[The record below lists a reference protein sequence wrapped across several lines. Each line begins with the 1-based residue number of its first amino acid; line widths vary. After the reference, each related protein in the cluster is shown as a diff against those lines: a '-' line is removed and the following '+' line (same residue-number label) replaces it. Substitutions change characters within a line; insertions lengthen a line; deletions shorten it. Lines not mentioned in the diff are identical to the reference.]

1 MPANLT
7 PSYVKAEQE
16 FKEATT
22 TEEKIAALQHMM
34 AVIPKHKGTEHMRG
48 ELRQRLSK
56 LKQEAQSAAKHA
68 SAREA
73 MYHVDRQGAGQAV
86 LVGGPNAG
94 KSSLVGML
102 THAHPAVAEYPFT
115 TQLPLPGMMPFGGVQ
130 IQLVDTPPITAEY
143 YDGWQGGLVR
153 RSDIA
158 LLVADLGDD
167 GLLEQVE
174 AVLERLQAAKVILCR
189 EPPTESPP
197 GVAHVATI
205 LLANKGDATGA
216 DEREEILREFYSDR
230 FPLMRVSTATGAGL
244 EDLKET
250 LFRRLEII
258 RVYAKPPGKEPDLEA
273 PFVLKQGSTV
283 IDFAA
288 SVHKDFLTGMK
299 SARVWGS
306 PLSASPAGSA
316 KYAGQAVERDHVL
329 LDGDVVELHR

>member
-7 PSYVKAEQE
+7 PDYMEAERR

-22 TEEKIAALQHMM
+22 TAEKIEALQHMM

-56 LKQEAQSAAKHA
+56 LKQEQQQAAKHA

-94 KSSLVGML
+94 KSSLVDRL
-102 THAHPAVAEYPFT
+102 TQAHPAVADYPFT

-130 IQLVDTPPITAEY
+130 IQLVDTPPVTAEY
-143 YDGWQGGLVR
+143 YEGWQGDLVR

-158 LLVADLGDD
+158 LLVADLADD

-174 AVLERLQAAKVILCR
+174 AVLERLQGAKVILCR
-189 EPPTESPP
+189 EAPPTSPA
-197 GVAHVATI
+197 GVAHVPTL
-205 LLANKGDATGA
+205 LLANKSDAPGSQ
-216 DEREEILREFYSDR
+216 ERGEILREFYGDR
-230 FPLMRVSTATGAGL
+230 FPMLAVSARTGAGL
-244 EDLKET
+244 EELKET

-258 RVYAKPPGKEPDLEA
+258 RVYAKPPGKEPDLET
-273 PFVLKQGSTV
+273 PFVLKQGSTLL
-283 IDFAA
+283 DFAG
-288 SVHKDFLTGMK
+288 SVHKDFLTGLR

-306 PLSASPAGSA
+306 PISPTPAGSA
-316 KYAGQAVERDHVL
+316 KYPGQAVERDHVL
-329 LDGDVVELHR
+329 ADGDVVELHR